1 MIFPLCTRLRSD
13 QESGYPDV
21 AGIQILLD
29 FAAHHNALGSGFL
42 IRDCDTTSFDG
53 MKPGELRR
61 EELPRRTRAERVKK
75 RRAAER
81 RLENR
86 PPAAGSKSPA
96 QGAHVN
102 MSVGAATNS
111 DQSADAAGF
120 SNTSSTRRFILRPS
134 FVRLSYSKDLPRPC
148 ACMRSAATPFSSK
161 NALTASA
168 RRCERSAL

>member
-61 EELPRRTRAERVKK
+61 EELPRRTRAKRVKK
-75 RRAAER
+75 RRR
-81 RLENR
+81 RKD
-86 PPAAGSKSPA
+86 GSKTVLPPPDPNHRHKAPTSTCRWEPQRIPINRRMPPVSRTPVPHGDSSCARLSCCCRTRTTCRDPA
-96 QGAHVN
+96 LAC
-102 MSVGAATNS
+102 APPP
-111 DQSADAAGF
+111 
-120 SNTSSTRRFILRPS
+120 RRFLQR
-134 FVRLSYSKDLPRPC
+134 
-148 ACMRSAATPFSSK
+148 TP
-161 NALTASA
+161 
-168 RRCERSAL
+168 